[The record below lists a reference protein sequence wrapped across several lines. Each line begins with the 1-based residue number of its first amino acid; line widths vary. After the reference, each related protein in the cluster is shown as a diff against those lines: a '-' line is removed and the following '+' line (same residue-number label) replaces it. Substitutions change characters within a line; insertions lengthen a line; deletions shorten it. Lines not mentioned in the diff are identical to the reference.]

1 MKPFLML
8 AAVATSALLLI
19 PTVATAQTVT
29 TAIVSHQD
37 LNLGAAADRG
47 KLHARL
53 DRAIGRL
60 CAEPGM
66 RGVGRLSMERACAAS
81 EARVGSGAR
90 AASEARVAS
99 EVTVLP
105 VVCRLSCGEGAGMG
119 MAGVAFA
126 ATLIGLGV

>member
-66 RGVGRLSMERACAAS
+66 RGVGRLSIERACAAS
-81 EARVGSGAR
+81 
-90 AASEARVAS
+90 
-99 EVTVLP
+99 VTSSL
-105 VVCRLSCGEGAGMG
+105 
-119 MAGVAFA
+119 
-126 ATLIGLGV
+126 ATLHVALDGRAHTPRG